1 MPYATYED
9 FAARYGTRVP
19 AAEVNSH
26 VLPFAA
32 ARLEAQLAPAFTVPF
47 SANNRTATDLT
58 VDLAYL
64 LVLQR
69 SKAPQDAEALRATL
83 EARLA
88 RLRRGEEAMLTDSG
102 AVLFAASPQGDV
114 WSNTAPYHPVFG
126 LRDAS
131 AQTVDPQR
139 LTDEEQE
146 P

>member
-9 FAARYGTRVP
+9 FATRYGTRIP

-26 VLPFAA
+26 VLPFAT
-32 ARLEAQLAPAFTVPF
+32 ARLEAQLAPAFSVPF

-69 SKAPQDAEALRATL
+69 SKAPQDADALQGTL
-83 EARLA
+83 EARLT

-102 AVLFAASPQGDV
+102 DVLFAESPQGDV
-114 WSNTAPYHPVFG
+114 WSNTARYHPVFG
-126 LRDAS
+126 LRDAPV
-131 AQTVDPQR
+131 QMVDPRR
-139 LTDEEQE
+139 LADEEPE
-146 P
+146 A